1 MNKFLDFLRNHRII
15 TTLLSIF
22 LVTIVLFIALNI
34 WLYSYT
40 RHNDVTQLP
49 SVKYLTVD
57 EAAEILHRHGMKYEI
72 MDSVYNEKAE
82 PGIVMD
88 QIPAADSK
96 IKEGRVIYLTINAFS
111 PRTIRIPNHLI
122 NSSARQAKAQLASI
136 GFKKIE
142 IEYEESPYKDL
153 VLSIK
158 NNGRHVDAGD
168 EIPASSTI
176 VLVVGKGLEE
186 DDEYVSKSDTIQEED
201 VVVIEDDFFF

>member
-158 NNGRHVDAGD
+158 NNGRHVAAGD
-168 EIPASSTI
+168 EVPASSTI

-186 DDEYVSKSDTIQEED
+186 EDEYVSKSDTIQEE

>member
-96 IKEGRVIYLTINAFS
+96 IKEGRVIYLTINAFL

-158 NNGRHVDAGD
+158 NNGRHVAAGD
-168 EIPASSTI
+168 EVPASSTI

-186 DDEYVSKSDTIQEED
+186 EDEYVSKSDTIQEE